1 MKFTKAIKQ
10 VMNENPNY
18 GTRLQQA
25 ERLAEKWQK
34 LGLMQNLNNP
44 KDMLIRTNT
53 AIMLEN
59 QAKQILREANYTS
72 TAQYHE
78 QWVGVAMP
86 LVRRFIHKLAAKD
99 FVTIQAMSQPAGLVF
114 FLDHQFASTRKQFTK
129 GDSIYGTQFY
139 SNSVE
144 GGGSY
149 NYVMDTSLNAGL
161 YGAGRWGYSL
171 NDIKAYSTVTPYSTS
186 DIKPYLYQN
195 DSGFASGSMYREGG
209 LHTEILDGRVKL
221 LSMPLSA
228 FTTPDLN
235 GYQAFHITNTSSDA
249 TTHGNYITKVFQQYT
264 RINGDAIEF
273 LVLTKGTGSYTSVTT
288 CSYHKQPVTY
298 DRGDFQYHDT
308 NLNIPEVQFKLTQK
322 PIVPQTRKMKATWTQ
337 QLIDDL
343 NAFLAI
349 DGQQEISNQLT
360 DQITLETDLQLV
372 SMIGKGAIESGNTGY
387 FSVRTGYE
395 LTGVDASGTATFVK
409 NDSYAIQDRPMWFRN
424 IGVPMQ
430 KVSNMIHQK
439 TGKGGANFAIVS
451 PTLATVL
458 QTTEGFIAS
467 GATMDGKSDWMDA
480 GFSQV
485 GSFRNRYRIYKNP
498 FSVDDN
504 SMIMGYRGTGFL
516 DFGAAYCPYIP
527 LIMLPNIMQPTN
539 LTPTK
544 GVYTRYAK
552 TMLRKDYYGIVYVEG
567 LESV

>member
-25 ERLAEKWQK
+25 ERLAQKWQR
-34 LGLMQNLNNP
+34 LGLMQNLDNP
-44 KDMLIRTNT
+44 KDMLVRTNT

-99 FVTIQAMSQPAGLVF
+99 FVTIQALSQPAGLVF
-114 FLDHQFASTRKQFTK
+114 FLDHQFASNRKQFTK
-129 GDSIYGTQFY
+129 DDSIYGTTFAGD
-139 SNSVE
+139 S
-144 GGGSY
+144 GSY
-149 NYVMDTSLNAGL
+149 EYVMDTSLNAGL
-161 YGAGRWGYSL
+161 YGAGKWGYSL
-171 NDIKAYSTVTPYSTS
+171 NDVKAYPTVTPYSKSSIQKYMYHNDTS
-186 DIKPYLYQN
+186 
-195 DSGFASGSMYREGG
+195 FESGSMYKVGG
-209 LHTEILDGRVKL
+209 LATEIGNGKVKL
-221 LSMPLSA
+221 LSIPISGL
-228 FTTPDLN
+228 TNPDLN
-235 GYQAFHITNTSSDA
+235 GYQAFHLTNGAAA
-249 TTHGNYITKVFQQYT
+249 TDNDHIVKVFQQYT

-273 LVLTKGTGSYTSVTT
+273 LVLTYGTGSYTATATTT

-298 DRGDFQYHDT
+298 DRGDFQYRDE

-349 DGQQEISNQLT
+349 DGEQEISNQLT
-360 DQITLETDLQLV
+360 DQITLQTDLELV
-372 SMIGKGAIESGNTGY
+372 SLIGKGAIESGNHGY

-395 LTGVDASGTATFVK
+395 LSGVDTSGNATFVK
-409 NDSYAIQDRPMWFRN
+409 NDAYAIQDRPMWFRN

-467 GATMDGKSDWMDA
+467 GATMDGSSDWMDA

-544 GVYTRYAK
+544 GVYTRYGK

-567 LESV
+567 LQTV